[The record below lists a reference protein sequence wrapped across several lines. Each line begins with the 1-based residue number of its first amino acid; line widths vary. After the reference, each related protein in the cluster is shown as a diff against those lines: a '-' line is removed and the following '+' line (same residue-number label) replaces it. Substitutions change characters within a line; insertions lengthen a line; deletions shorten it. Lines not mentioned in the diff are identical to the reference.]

1 MRPPFHSDPARDASI
16 EKLRSR
22 ARAEDDDGLVAS
34 VHGYPGV
41 GKTRLV
47 AHALDVDDL
56 RDKILY
62 VNGAENL
69 QLLLTP
75 R

>member
-1 MRPPFHSDPARDASI
+1 MDPAQ
-16 EKLRSR
+16 LRRRGSR
-22 ARAEDDDGLVAS
+22 AEADNVRLVAS
-34 VHGYPGV
+34 VHDYPGV

-62 VNGAENL
+62 VNCAENL

-75 R
+75 P